1 MKNMSNKKLK
11 KRVGDLLV
19 ETRIITQGQLEEALT
34 EQKNS
39 KKRLGDILI
48 AKGFVT
54 EQQMIEVLEF
64 QLGIPHVSLYKYQID
79 QSIIQ
84 IIPEKLAINYQVIPF
99 RKNGNK
105 LMVAMADP
113 LDYYAIEDLRMS
125 TGFQIETAIATKEEL
140 ARAIDRYYGIQETV
154 NEIMQNLPKDEDLNE
169 QLQSEDAPVSRMVN
183 QIIQNAVK
191 QRASDIHFD
200 PQDSEFRVRFRI
212 DGQIRTEQVLPKHM
226 QGIITARLKIMAQL
240 NIAEKR
246 LPQDGRIQLD
256 LDYRAIDVRV
266 STLPTVHGE
275 KTVLRI
281 LDLSQSIKQIEQ
293 LGFVKENAAKFRQM
307 INKSYGIVLITGP
320 TGSGKTST
328 LYAALNELNKEDVNV
343 ITVEDPVEYRLTGI
357 NQVQV
362 NDKTGLTFARG
373 LRSILRQDPN
383 IIMVGEI
390 RDLETAEIAIRAAL
404 TGHLVLST
412 IHTNDAISTVTRLID
427 MGIEPFLISSA
438 LTGVVGQRLVRRICT
453 ECATPYDPTIE
464 EKQILE
470 QYHVQLPKL
479 LKGRGCAKCN
489 RTGYRG
495 RIAIHEL
502 LDLDDHLK
510 QMVIEK
516 QADSAYRNYLK
527 EKGFVTLFED
537 GLDKV
542 KQGLTSVSEVVRATS
557 ND

>member
-1 MKNMSNKKLK
+1 MPTKKVK

-19 ETRIITQGQLEEALT
+19 ETGMITQAQLEVALT
-34 EQKNS
+34 EQKTS
-39 KKRLGDILI
+39 KKKLGDILI
-48 AKGFVT
+48 AKGYVT

-79 QSIIQ
+79 RSIIQ
-84 IIPEKLAINYQVIPF
+84 IIPEKLAMNYQVIPF

-113 LDYYAIEDLRMS
+113 LDYYAIEDMRMT
-125 TGFQIETAIATKEEL
+125 TGFQIEPAIATREEL
-140 ARAIDRYYGIQETV
+140 TRAIDRYYGIQETL
-154 NEIMQNLPKDEDLNE
+154 NEIMQNLPKEEDMNE

-191 QRASDIHFD
+191 QRSSDIHFD

-246 LPQDGRIQLD
+246 LPQDGRIQMEV
-256 LDYRAIDVRV
+256 DYRAIDVRV
-266 STLPTVHGE
+266 ATLPTVHGE
-275 KTVLRI
+275 KIVLRI
-281 LDLSQSIKQIEQ
+281 LDLSQAIKQIEQ
-293 LGFVKENAAKFRQM
+293 LGFIKENAAKFRQM

-390 RDLETAEIAIRAAL
+390 RDLETAEIAVRAAL

-412 IHTNDAISTVTRLID
+412 IHTNDAVSTVTRLID

-438 LTGVVGQRLVRRICT
+438 LTGVIGQRLVRRICT
-453 ECATPYDPTIE
+453 DCDVPYEPSVE
-464 EKQILE
+464 EKKILE
-470 QYHVQLPKL
+470 QSQIQLPKL
-479 LKGRGCAKCN
+479 MKGRGCAKCN
-489 RTGYRG
+489 RTGYSG

-502 LDLDDHLK
+502 LVLDDHLK
-510 QMVIEK
+510 QMVVEK
-516 QADSAYRNYLK
+516 QPDSVYRNYLRQ
-527 EKGFVTLFED
+527 KGFVTMFED
-537 GLDKV
+537 GLEKV
-542 KQGLTSVSEVVRATS
+542 KQGLTSISEVVRATS